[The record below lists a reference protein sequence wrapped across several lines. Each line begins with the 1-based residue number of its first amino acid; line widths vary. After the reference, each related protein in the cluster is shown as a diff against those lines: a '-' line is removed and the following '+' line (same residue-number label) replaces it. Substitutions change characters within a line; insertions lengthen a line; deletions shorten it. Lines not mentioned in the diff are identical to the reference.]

1 MAHRSFSD
9 PPETLSPSFSPVC
22 PWIHGL
28 FPTIE
33 FAVVPSSSLPNFG
46 DPGATLAHARL
57 NSGDLTAV
65 ERSGVARSRLF
76 PRLTHNPQLLFPY
89 HYLLQLPVLSWPI
102 KTTPSAIFSFSPIR
116 KARLSLP
123 YLLVVSRKG
132 VHLKLLVETR
142 VEVWSSAIDLLR
154 WNTVRNTSPTP
165 PRLVRSR
172 IPFLLSCCACMPPW
186 PAPWLS
192 TAVGEPLWPLRR
204 EPACPSLAIAACVR
218 PWLL

>member
-1 MAHRSFSD
+1 MPHHPQRICVALQTHLSYAHIFFNLYFRPTSKL
-9 PPETLSPSFSPVC
+9 TLTHS
-22 PWIHGL
+22 
-28 FPTIE
+28 
-33 FAVVPSSSLPNFG
+33 
-46 DPGATLAHARL
+46 
-57 NSGDLTAV
+57 
-65 ERSGVARSRLF
+65 
-76 PRLTHNPQLLFPY
+76 LTHNPQLLFPY

-142 VEVWSSAIDLLR
+142 VEVWSSAIDVLR

>member
-1 MAHRSFSD
+1 VAGMAHRSFSD

-76 PRLTHNPQLLFPY
+76 PRSDPLRPIQIERPGPHVRLT
-89 HYLLQLPVLSWPI
+89 
-102 KTTPSAIFSFSPIR
+102 
-116 KARLSLP
+116 
-123 YLLVVSRKG
+123 
-132 VHLKLLVETR
+132 
-142 VEVWSSAIDLLR
+142 
-154 WNTVRNTSPTP
+154 
-165 PRLVRSR
+165 
-172 IPFLLSCCACMPPW
+172 PW
-186 PAPWLS
+186 PASQRHPQPLILLGLIFS
-192 TAVGEPLWPLRR
+192 PSDLDRTARTPSDPCSHPFPLWRWARSVSALSPSIADTPC
-204 EPACPSLAIAACVR
+204 PACQRSHARALGHRSNHGCRFLIQRLDSPDTPSRGCFA
-218 PWLL
+218 